1 MEDAVLSVLVTLV
14 LLRGLFWI
22 LMEID
27 VYSFAGSDATMS
39 GIRLTWLADVSI
51 VTSLFGIIVQL
62 WYFLLGVDFLAEG
75 E

>member
-1 MEDAVLSVLVTLV
+1 
-14 LLRGLFWI
+14 
-22 LMEID
+22 MEID